1 VADTGFDG
9 RGIEDG
15 DLIPPVRRHGKL
27 VAPARRARADLV
39 GAARLDGVY
48 GQRWK
53 CETVPSVIKRTTGD
67 TIRSRL
73 PRNQRLEPA
82 LKGLVYNLH
91 RSTLL
96 PGTDRSEAH

>member
-1 VADTGFDG
+1 VQ
-9 RGIEDG
+9 DG
-15 DLIPPVRRHGKL
+15 DLIPPVRRHGTL

-39 GAARLDGVY
+39 AAARLDGVY

-53 CETVPSVIKRTTGD
+53 GETVPSVSKRTTGD

-91 RSTLL
+91 RWTSLT
-96 PGTDRSEAH
+96 PTASPPAR